1 MFYMHDIGWG
11 WWFVMSIG
19 MVAFWAAVIY
29 GLVWMLRG
37 ERKAER
43 DELPSDSPEQ
53 ILKRRLAQGEI
64 SIEQYE
70 RLRETIEPRPPDKLA
85 A

>member
-1 MFYMHDIGWG
+1 MHDIGWG

-29 GLVWMLRG
+29 GLVWLLRG
-37 ERKAER
+37 ERKTER
-43 DELPSDSPEQ
+43 DELASDSPEQ
-53 ILKRRLAQGEI
+53 ILKRRLVQGEI
-64 SIEQYE
+64 SIDEYE
-70 RLRETIEPRPPDKLA
+70 RLRDTIDQRPPDKLA